1 MHDDYE
7 LNFKQSPA
15 TNLVLAAQFRHV
27 EGINPRSVEVILG
40 PHFLPERYL
49 NTQKTYSSDCTLG
62 PSCSSLLFWR
72 SQNYEASKNR
82 PRAGASLGGQEY
94 LKDVVIMCQLSMT
107 SQISGTY
114 W

>member
-1 MHDDYE
+1 MKIMNE
-7 LNFKQSPA
+7 FQSSA

-62 PSCSSLLFWR
+62 PSCSSLLSWR
-72 SQNYEASKNR
+72 FQNCEVSKNR
-82 PRAGASLGGQEY
+82 PHVGASLGGQEY
-94 LKDVVIMCQLSMT
+94 LKDVVIVFQLSMR